1 MKKPRFF
8 RLPPPGFTLME
19 VLIAILMFGI
29 IVTTVFA
36 SYRSVFFSAPMIES
50 SIDLYE
56 MSGTCLGR
64 IALDL
69 RSIYIAQPPAYKK
82 PEFDAPPDPYR
93 VVARGDG
100 DGSGNTPWLRFA
112 SLGHLSFEQSTRE
125 GIAEIV
131 YYDHPVGDGVFQ
143 LKRSDSL
150 YPYPPFEVDGWDPIL
165 CEGIKKLKI
174 TYFDREGNDYDY
186 WDSESDAFD
195 YATPVS
201 VNLLIEIAQNGTTS
215 VFETRVTLPV
225 VREGL
230 E

>member
-1 MKKPRFF
+1 M
-8 RLPPPGFTLME
+8 
-19 VLIAILMFGI
+19 
-29 IVTTVFA
+29 
-36 SYRSVFFSAPMIES
+36 
-50 SIDLYE
+50 
-56 MSGTCLGR
+56 
-64 IALDL
+64 
-69 RSIYIAQPPAYKK
+69 
-82 PEFDAPPDPYR
+82 
-93 VVARGDG
+93 
-100 DGSGNTPWLRFA
+100 
-112 SLGHLSFEQSTRE
+112 
-125 GIAEIV
+125 
-131 YYDHPVGDGVFQ
+131 
-143 LKRSDSL
+143 KRSDSL

-165 CEGIKKLKI
+165 CEGIKNLKI

>member
-1 MKKPRFF
+1 MNPRFS
-8 RLPPPGFTLME
+8 RPSSNGFTLVE
-19 VLIAILMFGI
+19 VLVAILIFGI

-36 SYRSVFFSAPMIES
+36 SHRSVFISAPIIES

-64 IALDL
+64 IAIDL

-82 PEFDAPPDPYR
+82 PEFDASPDPYR
-93 VVARGDG
+93 VMA
-100 DGSGNTPWLRFA
+100 SGNADGADSTPRLRFA
-112 SLGHLSFEQSTRE
+112 SLGHLPFEQSSRE

-131 YYDHPVGDGVFQ
+131 YYHRPAGDGVFQ
-143 LKRSDSL
+143 LRRSDRL
-150 YPYPPFEVDGWDPIL
+150 YPYPPFEADDRHPIL
-165 CEGIKKLKI
+165 CEGIKKFEIK
-174 TYFDREGNDYDY
+174 YFDNEGNDYDY